1 MAGRTAAAGVRLSG
15 AGSRLRFHRSA
26 SAPLDGQGLLLRPRR
41 PVGHLYGPSAARLPD
56 KAGVV
61 HCAGLPIGFVQ
72 APQAVRGV
80 AGFAAGG
87 GDQGSGGDDHR
98 PHTGAGGF
106 GKTTLAAAFCQDE
119 EINQA
124 FDDGIL
130 WTTLG
135 ETPDLADAQPQPLL
149 PQGNHLSC

>member
-1 MAGRTAAAGVRLSG
+1 MRRTC
-15 AGSRLRFHRSA
+15 RSA
-26 SAPLDGQGLLLRPRR
+26 SCKRPKPFEALRALLLEWEIKD
-41 PVGHLYGPSAARLPD
+41 PVAMTTAL
-56 KAGVV
+56 
-61 HCAGLPIGFVQ
+61 
-72 APQAVRGV
+72 
-80 AGFAAGG
+80 
-87 GDQGSGGDDHR
+87 
-98 PHTGAGGF
+98 TGAGGF
-106 GKTTLAAAFCQDE
+106 GKTTLAAALCQDE